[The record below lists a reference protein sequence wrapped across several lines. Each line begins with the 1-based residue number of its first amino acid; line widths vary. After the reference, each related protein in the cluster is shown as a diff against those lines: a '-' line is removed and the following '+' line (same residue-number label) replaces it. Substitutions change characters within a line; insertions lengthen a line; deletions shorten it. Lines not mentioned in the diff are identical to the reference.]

1 MSSRACVLV
10 LAASAACHGRV
21 PPPRERVLARIP
33 ASSQVVFA
41 ADGPAL
47 AAPRMRAVVDVLRPR
62 WPARFGCVI
71 DAALAG
77 EHVAVGISATRD
89 MTVVI
94 STRAAVTCPELSKI
108 GDGLWAATL
117 GAGAPTHGVS
127 MGASPSTGTV
137 GASSP
142 PGSVLDTSSH
152 ARARSYLTQAPL
164 AASIVLPGVKVLATA
179 SSEPL
184 EGWLAIET
192 VDIASALAEQKVR
205 GIVDRLARTEAT
217 AAFAAAIAISHDG
230 SQVIARL
237 TGPVDADLAA
247 CVRTVVDWYS
257 APSVRTAAGFVC
269 PPLGPPIVGCAN
281 GTSLTVTSLA
291 AALEPLIAAEA
302 SVVIQ
307 NQRVA
312 WLRLD
317 VAVPSLGLRRGDLL
331 LAVEGRHLTSPA
343 QLGEQLRLAR
353 RATTV
358 TIQRDAVTATL
369 QVAER

>member
-1 MSSRACVLV
+1 MSSRAVCVLV
-10 LAASAACHGRV
+10 LATGAACHGRV
-21 PPPRERVLARIP
+21 PPPRERVLDRIP

-108 GDGLWAATL
+108 GDGLWVATL
-117 GAGAPTHGVS
+117 GAGAPTHGGS
-127 MGASPSTGTV
+127 V
-137 GASSP
+137 GASSSA
-142 PGSVLDTSSH
+142 GSVLGVSSH
-152 ARARSYLTQAPL
+152 ARARSYLTHAPL
-164 AASIVLPGVKVLATA
+164 AASIVLPGVKVLVTA
-179 SSEPL
+179 SGEPL

-230 SQVIARL
+230 PQVIARL

-247 CVRTVVDWYS
+247 CVRTVADWYA
-257 APSVRTAAGFVC
+257 APSVRTAVGFVC

-281 GTSLTVTSLA
+281 GTSLIVTSLA
-291 AALEPLIAAEA
+291 AALEPLIAADA
-302 SVVIQ
+302 SVVIE
-307 NQRVA
+307 NSRVA

-317 VAVPSLGLRRGDLL
+317 VAVPSLGLRKGDLL

-343 QLGEQLRLAR
+343 QLGDQLRLAR
-353 RATTV
+353 RTTSV